1 MPLDDESSG
10 LDFIMKTIG
19 RRRGAKNNVDTGD
32 DDEGGDV
39 GQNSGDEDEPE
50 DPEDQLDHVDQ
61 VDPKAE
67 ATDRDFLAMVDPA
80 TMSAAQLEKVF
91 GAHAANDLQGVFF
104 QHTSRICSPARFLS
118 KDSALT
124 VRKSESALPR
134 RYRKGQVDPSA
145 MLLDCY

>member
-1 MPLDDESSG
+1 
-10 LDFIMKTIG
+10 MKTIC
-19 RRRGAKNNVDTGD
+19 RRSGAKNNVDTGD
-32 DDEGGDV
+32 DDDGDAV
-39 GQNSGDEDEPE
+39 DRNSGDEDEPE

-61 VDPKAE
+61 VDPKTE
-67 ATDRDFLAMVDPA
+67 ATDRNFLAMVDPA
-80 TMSAAQLEKVF
+80 TMSAAQLEKLF
-91 GAHAANDLQGVFF
+91 GSHTATDLQGVFF

-124 VRKSESALPR
+124 VRKSESAVPR